1 MNRDIDPAV
10 QSTVHFYAAAQKKGK
25 GPAVII
31 TADPCKHV
39 MDPEENMILPD
50 IVIYFSSALLKS
62 LRPTVFVTGTE
73 NAIPLASLSRPALK

>member
-1 MNRDIDPAV
+1 MHRDIDPAV

-25 GPAVII
+25 GPTVII

-62 LRPTVFVTGTE
+62 LRPTALVTGTE
-73 NAIPLASLSRPALK
+73 KAMPLASLSSPALE

>member
-25 GPAVII
+25 GPTVII

-39 MDPEENMILPD
+39 MDM
-50 IVIYFSSALLKS
+50 YYYKYYTSQM
-62 LRPTVFVTGTE
+62 
-73 NAIPLASLSRPALK
+73 